1 MRTLISIALLLVPA
15 CAGQEQFSVSV
26 PVATRCIEG
35 DLPSSPPAMRPLTG
49 NAQQDVVIITAQALR
64 WRGYAEALRAVAE
77 GCR

>member
-1 MRTLISIALLLVPA
+1 MRTLATIALLLVPA
-15 CAGQEQFSVSV
+15 CAGQEQLPVSV

-49 NAQQDVVIITAQALR
+49 NAQQDVVIIAAQALR
-64 WRGYAEALRAVAE
+64 WRGYAEALRALAE